1 VQKPPSKNVEKIS
14 ELHQY
19 SLKTKR
25 TPLPNHLHLTHTVRT
40 KHSRHPSP
48 IRPRN
53 NLINERAPIS
63 MPDPSLDEI
72 EKEEHDIYSPSFID
86 DVIQIAKIIIE
97 MLAVARVIV
106 KIGRTSFCT
115 KYAR

>member
-1 VQKPPSKNVEKIS
+1 
-14 ELHQY
+14 
-19 SLKTKR
+19 
-25 TPLPNHLHLTHTVRT
+25 
-40 KHSRHPSP
+40 
-48 IRPRN
+48 
-53 NLINERAPIS
+53 